1 MKVWTGDPRKWGPPP
16 ERGSAA
22 TVGVFDGVHEGH
34 QVLLSVVLEHAA
46 LRGAESA
53 VVTFDVHPRAVT
65 APGRAPKMLTTL
77 ERRIDLL
84 EWMGVDRVGVLPF
97 EMVRGWAPDEFI
109 RRVAVDAFAVRDMI
123 VGYGFRF
130 GAGRSGDAAA
140 LVKAADEYDFG
151 VTAVEIVEEGG
162 SPISSS
168 AVRRCIAEGDV
179 SAAAGLLGRYH
190 GLQAAAAGP
199 GREARRP
206 GPPSTELELDP
217 AMAVPAPGVYA
228 VMAGTTEQ
236 EYPYAGLCIIG
247 ASVDL
252 YTPDGIEDQQSDRWV
267 MFMERLGDEPSFNN
281 PARLEQGLA
290 QARRLLERIRL
301 AQDY

>member
-179 SAAAGLLGRYH
+179 STAADLLGRYH
-190 GLQAAAAGP
+190 GLPAAAAGP
-199 GREARRP
+199 GRE
-206 GPPSTELELDP
+206 PPSTELEIDP
-217 AMAVPAPGVYA
+217 ALAVPAPGVYA
-228 VMAGTTEQ
+228 VTAGAMEQ
-236 EYPYAGLCIIG
+236 EQPYAGLCIIG
-247 ASVDL
+247 PSVEL
-252 YTPDGIEDQQSDRWV
+252 YAPDGIEDQQSDRWV
-267 MFMERLGDEPSFNN
+267 MFMERLGDERSFND

-290 QARRLLERIRL
+290 QARRLLERVQL